1 MIIMKNL
8 NKILFLLI
16 CALIGA
22 SCEKHIVEY
31 KATPIDETS
40 TAEFQLFYM
49 VPVVSGAVNTIN
61 RIELN
66 NGLLGNETAPLSVFN
81 FVPSGSVGRFF
92 TTKPGQ
98 VNLKLYKGVVTDL
111 LQTYD
116 QNFDLPAGK
125 HNVVVHDFQKP
136 PVILSNDIP
145 YPKITTENTGTTAW
159 IKFYN
164 FLYETEGVPTSLKLQ
179 YQFQYTVDN
188 ETGEKSEW
196 ANLGDP
202 VSFGE
207 GTGWEPVTVNK
218 TVEISSGSARVD
230 YRIRMIGSDGSDQG
244 SLVIR
249 NASGNMVDYADWWT
263 ASIGRV
269 YHHMLAGFRQAS
281 PTAAVRQSTA
291 Y

>member
-1 MIIMKNL
+1 MKKL
-8 NKILFLLI
+8 NKILLFLI
-16 CALIGA
+16 CAFIGV
-22 SCEKHIVEY
+22 SCEKHVVEY
-31 KATPIDETS
+31 KATPIDEAT

-49 VPVVSGAVNTIN
+49 VPVVSGAANTIN
-61 RIELN
+61 RVELN
-66 NGLLGNETAPLSVFN
+66 DELLSNETAPISVFN
-81 FVPSGSVGRFF
+81 FVPSGAVGRFF
-92 TTKPGQ
+92 AATPGQ
-98 VNLKLYKGVVTDL
+98 VNLKMYKGVITDM

-125 HNVVVHDFQKP
+125 HNVVVHDFEKP
-136 PVILSNDIP
+136 PVILSNSEP
-145 YPKITTENTGTTAW
+145 YPKVTTENTGTTAW
-159 IKFYN
+159 VRFYN
-164 FLYETEGVPTSLKLQ
+164 FLYETSGVPTSLKLQ

-196 ANLGDP
+196 ANLGNP

-218 TVEISSGSARVD
+218 TVEISSGTARVD
-230 YRIRMIGSDGSDQG
+230 YRIRIIGANGSDEG

-249 NASGNMVDYADWWT
+249 NASGNMVDYNDFWN
-263 ASIGRV
+263 ASVGRV

-281 PTAAVRQSTA
+281 PGAAVRQATA